1 MTTWNLNSTG
11 EPRTGTRDT
20 AAAGGP
26 ASARRTGIGT
36 GLRPCLLVA
45 IACAATFLGMA
56 APAHAQQEYEAR
68 GAVADTSGTGL
79 PNAMVVALTR
89 EDSTLVKYT
98 LSNRDG
104 NFSLN
109 ELPAGDYILQVT
121 LIGYQTVRRDFT
133 VTNADFEAGQVMMD
147 VLAVAVDPLVVSIE
161 HVPFINNRDTLS
173 YNAAAFDTPPNATVE
188 DLLRRLPGIQVN
200 DDGSITAQGEEVQNV
215 LVDGKEFFGSDGTIA
230 TRNLPADAI
239 SQVDVYDKQSD
250 MAEFTGIADGND
262 ERTLDLKLR
271 EEARVGYF
279 GNTNGALGS
288 DVSNQA
294 QLGGSAANDAR
305 YNGALNLNRFS
316 PSGQYALILN
326 ADNVN
331 QGRGGRGGGGGGGGF
346 TEAMSVGVNA
356 SNDFGDDN
364 WLRSSYF
371 FNESDNERNSTV
383 HQQSLFSSNLAS
395 LVDRSSSSESGNQNH
410 RLNLNGQ
417 IELAEGNQLR
427 LRANGNFRNSDQ
439 TQFTN
444 QETLNADG
452 GMLNS
457 AITNYLTN
465 GDDLSGDARLTWRKR
480 LGTSGRSMVAEVQSR
495 ISDNEEL
502 AELTSEVTGLSRGR
516 GGSGGLDETE
526 YTFEEQI
533 DERRNWTNSARLS
546 LTQPLGQGRILEVY
560 GRASTTGEDRDNPV
574 YDLVDGV
581 RHLNEP
587 RSNGFERAYTYYN
600 AGTRFNR
607 NNDRYRL
614 VTGVQVRRSNLDG
627 LIKGRDQR
635 IANAYTH
642 VLPNLDFRIELKES
656 HNLNFEYNTST
667 DEPSLTQLQP
677 FVNNTNPLNIYA
689 GNPDLVPEYTHRLR
703 GEYRF
708 FDQFS
713 FRNLFMY
720 GNYTYTHNTI
730 AQSRF
735 YDDRGVQTRTPINTD
750 ASWSANLGANY
761 GTPIR
766 RLGVEVDL
774 EYRVSYSEGTELI
787 NLIANDNQSIRNTVN
802 FTIENRN
809 RERVEL
815 RARSSFNFNNARYS
829 LNEDLN
835 RDYLNSTY
843 SLDATIYPTNAWTI
857 ETELRYQVYDNDL
870 YGSTQFGE
878 VQNVARWDASILRR
892 LLDNRVEI
900 ELRARDLL
908 NQNTGISISNN
919 SNYIQESRTESL
931 GRYFMLRIN
940 YRLGTQF
947 TRGGRGGGR
956 GDWGRGR

>member
-1 MTTWNLNSTG
+1 M
-11 EPRTGTRDT
+11 GTRDVAATDGT
-20 AAAGGP
+20 AP
-26 ASARRTGIGT
+26 ACRTAIGM
-36 GLRPCLLVA
+36 GLRPSLLIVL
-45 IACAATFLGMA
+45 ACAATFPVMA
-56 APAHAQQEYEAR
+56 SPAHAQQQYEAR

-79 PNAMVVALTR
+79 PNAMVVALMR

-109 ELPAGDYILQVT
+109 ELPVGEYILQVT
-121 LIGYQTVRRDFT
+121 LIGYQTVRQDFT
-133 VTNADFEAGQVMMD
+133 VTNADFEAGQVTMD

-271 EEARVGYF
+271 EEAKVGYF

-288 DVSNQA
+288 DIDNRA

-395 LVDRSSSSESGNQNH
+395 LVDRSSSSESGNQSH

-457 AITNYLTN
+457 AITNYLTS

-480 LGTSGRSMVAEVQSR
+480 LGTSGRSMVAELQSR

-526 YTFEEQI
+526 YTFEEQV

-546 LTQPLGQGRILEVY
+546 LTQPLGQGRILELY

-574 YDLVDGV
+574 YDIVDDV

-627 LIKGRDQR
+627 LIKGRDER

-720 GNYTYTHNTI
+720 SNYTYTHNTI

-735 YDDRGVQTRTPINTD
+735 YDERGVQTRSPINTD
-750 ASWSANLGANY
+750 ASWSANLGATY

-809 RERVEL
+809 RDRVEL

-843 SLDATIYPTNAWTI
+843 SLDATIYPTSAWTI
-857 ETELRYQVYDNDL
+857 ESELRYQVYDNDL

-908 NQNTGISISNN
+908 NQNTGINISNN
-919 SNYIQESRTESL
+919 SNFIQESRTESL
-931 GRYFMLRIN
+931 GRYFMLQIN

-947 TRGGRGGGR
+947 ARGGRGGGR

>member
-1 MTTWNLNSTG
+1 M
-11 EPRTGTRDT
+11 PPQRTERAPACRT
-20 AAAGGP
+20 A
-26 ASARRTGIGT
+26 IGM
-36 GLRPCLLVA
+36 GLRPSLLVVL
-45 IACAATFLGMA
+45 ACAATFPVMA
-56 APAHAQQEYEAR
+56 APAHAQQQYEAR

-79 PNAMVVALTR
+79 PNAMVVALMR

-109 ELPAGDYILQVT
+109 ELPVGEYILQVT
-121 LIGYQTVRRDFT
+121 LIGYQTVRQDFT
-133 VTNADFEAGQVMMD
+133 VTNADFEAGQVTMD

-271 EEARVGYF
+271 EEAKVGYF

-288 DVSNQA
+288 DIDNRA

-395 LVDRSSSSESGNQNH
+395 LVDRSSSSESGNQSH

-457 AITNYLTN
+457 AITNYLTS

-480 LGTSGRSMVAEVQSR
+480 LGTSGRSMVAELQSR

-526 YTFEEQI
+526 YTFEEQV

-546 LTQPLGQGRILEVY
+546 LTQPLGQGRILELY

-574 YDLVDGV
+574 YDIVDDV

-627 LIKGRDQR
+627 LIKGRDER

-720 GNYTYTHNTI
+720 SNYTYTHNTI

-735 YDDRGVQTRTPINTD
+735 YDERGVQTRSPINTD
-750 ASWSANLGANY
+750 ASWSANLGATY

-774 EYRVSYSEGTELI
+774 EYRGLVFGGNRTDQPDRERQPVHSKHGEFHDREQEPGSGRTEGAEFVQLQQCPVLAQRGPQSRLPQQHLLPGRDDLPDQRVDDRVGTEVPGL
-787 NLIANDNQSIRNTVN
+787 
-802 FTIENRN
+802 
-809 RERVEL
+809 
-815 RARSSFNFNNARYS
+815 
-829 LNEDLN
+829 
-835 RDYLNSTY
+835 
-843 SLDATIYPTNAWTI
+843 
-857 ETELRYQVYDNDL
+857 
-870 YGSTQFGE
+870 
-878 VQNVARWDASILRR
+878 
-892 LLDNRVEI
+892 
-900 ELRARDLL
+900 
-908 NQNTGISISNN
+908 
-919 SNYIQESRTESL
+919 
-931 GRYFMLRIN
+931 
-940 YRLGTQF
+940 
-947 TRGGRGGGR
+947 
-956 GDWGRGR
+956 

>member
-11 EPRTGTRDT
+11 NRRTGTRD
-20 AAAGGP
+20 AAAVDGP
-26 ASARRTGIGT
+26 APACRTAVGA
-36 GLRPCLLVA
+36 GLSRCLPVVL
-45 IACAATFLGMA
+45 ACAAAFLGMA
-56 APAHAQQEYEAR
+56 APAHAQQQYEAR

-79 PNAMVVALTR
+79 PNAMVVALAR

-109 ELPAGDYILQVT
+109 ELAAGDYILQVT
-121 LIGYQTVRRDFT
+121 LIGYQTVRQDFT

-271 EEARVGYF
+271 EEAKVGYF

-371 FNESDNERNSTV
+371 YNEADNERNSTV

-395 LVDRSSSSESGNQNH
+395 LVDRSSSSESGNQSH

-439 TQFTN
+439 TQFTD

-457 AITNYLTN
+457 AITNYLTS

-502 AELTSEVTGLSRGR
+502 AKLDSEVTGLSRGR

-526 YTFEEQI
+526 YTIEEQI

-574 YDLVDGV
+574 YDIVDGV

-627 LIKGRDQR
+627 LIKGRDER

-642 VLPNLDFRIELKES
+642 ILPNLDFRIELKES

-809 RERVEL
+809 RDRVEL

-843 SLDATIYPTNAWTI
+843 SLDATIYPTSAWTI

-919 SNYIQESRTESL
+919 SNFIQESRTESL

-947 TRGGRGGGR
+947 ARGGRGGGR

>member
-1 MTTWNLNSTG
+1 MTTRNLNSTG
-11 EPRTGTRDT
+11 EPRTGRD
-20 AAAGGP
+20 AAAADGP
-26 ASARRTGIGT
+26 ASARRTAVGA
-36 GLRPCLLVA
+36 GLSRCLPVVL
-45 IACAATFLGMA
+45 ACAAAFLGMA
-56 APAHAQQEYEAR
+56 APTHAQQQYEAR

-79 PNAMVVALTR
+79 PNAMVVALAR

-121 LIGYQTVRRDFT
+121 LIGYQTVRQDFT
-133 VTNADFEAGQVMMD
+133 VTSADFEVGQVMMD

-271 EEARVGYF
+271 EEAKVGYF

-371 FNESDNERNSTV
+371 YNEADNERNSTV

-395 LVDRSSSSESGNQNH
+395 LVDRSSSSESGNQSH

-439 TQFTN
+439 TQFTD

-457 AITNYLTN
+457 AITNYLTS

-502 AELTSEVTGLSRGR
+502 AKLDSEVTGLSRGR

-574 YDLVDGV
+574 YDIVDGV

-809 RERVEL
+809 RDRVEL

-843 SLDATIYPTNAWTI
+843 SLDATIYPTSAWTI

-919 SNYIQESRTESL
+919 SNFIQESRTESL

-947 TRGGRGGGR
+947 ARGGRGGGR

>member
-1 MTTWNLNSTG
+1 M
-11 EPRTGTRDT
+11 GTRD
-20 AAAGGP
+20 AAATNGTAP
-26 ASARRTGIGT
+26 ACRTAIGM
-36 GLRPCLLVA
+36 GLRPSLLVVL
-45 IACAATFLGMA
+45 ACAATFPVMA
-56 APAHAQQEYEAR
+56 APAHAQQQYEAR

-79 PNAMVVALTR
+79 PNAMVVALMR

-109 ELPAGDYILQVT
+109 ELPVGEYILQVT
-121 LIGYQTVRRDFT
+121 LIGYQTVRQDFT
-133 VTNADFEAGQVMMD
+133 VTNADFEAGQVTMD

-271 EEARVGYF
+271 EEAKVGYF

-288 DVSNQA
+288 DIDNRA

-395 LVDRSSSSESGNQNH
+395 LVDRSSSSESGNQSH

-480 LGTSGRSMVAEVQSR
+480 LGTSGRSMVAELQSR

-526 YTFEEQI
+526 YTFEEQV

-546 LTQPLGQGRILEVY
+546 LTQPLGQGRILELY

-574 YDLVDGV
+574 YDIVDGV

-627 LIKGRDQR
+627 LIKGRDER

-720 GNYTYTHNTI
+720 SNYTYTHNTI

-735 YDDRGVQTRTPINTD
+735 YDERGVQTRSPINTD
-750 ASWSANLGANY
+750 ASWSANLGATY

-809 RERVEL
+809 RDRVEL

-843 SLDATIYPTNAWTI
+843 SLDATIYPTSAWTI
-857 ETELRYQVYDNDL
+857 ESELRYQVYDNDL

-908 NQNTGISISNN
+908 NQNTGINISNN
-919 SNYIQESRTESL
+919 SNFIQESRTESL
-931 GRYFMLRIN
+931 GRYFMLQIN

-947 TRGGRGGGR
+947 ARGGRGGGR